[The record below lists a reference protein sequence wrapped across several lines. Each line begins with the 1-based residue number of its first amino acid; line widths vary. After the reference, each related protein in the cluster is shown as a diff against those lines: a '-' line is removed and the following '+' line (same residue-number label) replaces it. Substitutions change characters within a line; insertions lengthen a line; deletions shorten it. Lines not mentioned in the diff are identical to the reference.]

1 MGYVQPMFDT
11 FYRVVVVVE
20 APSSWG
26 MCNIEKLTFW
36 CKENFCNKKKR
47 RAENVSSR
55 LVFAFIKSY
64 YLDFSVADFVRDPVR
79 FLTASQYP
87 GRTKR
92 PTGAGIYVSR
102 GSADRERRLAAG
114 LRPRPG
120 KVFDCVAVPGQDDAT
135 NGSGYIR
142 LARQRGQGTA
152 PRRRTLSAIQKG
164 F

>member
-1 MGYVQPMFDT
+1 MGYVQRPRRKNDLLVGCRSPFFVGYVQQQKIRAVFVD
-11 FYRVVVVVE
+11 YVVE
-20 APSSWG
+20 APSLWG

-87 GRTKR
+87 GRTMR
-92 PTGAGIYVSR
+92 PTGAGI
-102 GSADRERRLAAG
+102 
-114 LRPRPG
+114 
-120 KVFDCVAVPGQDDAT
+120 
-135 NGSGYIR
+135 IR
-142 LARQRGQGTA
+142 LARQRGQGA
-152 PRRRTLSAIQKG
+152 GFGVGEPRV
-164 F
+164 